1 MASEAYSTEL
11 SQHTHQN
18 VSDAR
23 ELLCARISSHLTFIE
38 LGRVMCVFDIVKGFN
53 IQNFDITSAAT
64 AGGGGYDAG
73 STRNLY
79 MNNIRDISIRSIQM
93 FFFLSLFK
101 YEKNASPKRNFTF
114 EIENLKYN
122 SNISS
127 AIFAVVVHLNK
138 INIRLRSG
146 SMRRFHVI
154 IGGIFMRRL
163 SNALHA
169 KHKYVQNKMLPLN
182 FA

>member
-18 VSDAR
+18 MSDAR

-73 STRNLY
+73 STTNLY

-93 FFFLSLFK
+93 FFFSLFS
-101 YEKNASPKRNFTF
+101 NMKR
-114 EIENLKYN
+114 
-122 SNISS
+122 
-127 AIFAVVVHLNK
+127 
-138 INIRLRSG
+138 
-146 SMRRFHVI
+146 MRRQKEI
-154 IGGIFMRRL
+154 
-163 SNALHA
+163 LHS
-169 KHKYVQNKMLPLN
+169 KLRI
-182 FA
+182 

>member
-93 FFFLSLFK
+93 FFSLSFQIWK
-101 YEKNASPKRNFTF
+101 ECVAKKKFYIRNWEF
-114 EIENLKYN
+114 EIQ
-122 SNISS
+122 
-127 AIFAVVVHLNK
+127 F
-138 INIRLRSG
+138 
-146 SMRRFHVI
+146 
-154 IGGIFMRRL
+154 
-163 SNALHA
+163 
-169 KHKYVQNKMLPLN
+169 KH
-182 FA
+182 FFSHFCGRCSFE